1 MAKRN
6 LAAFMILCGLLSA
19 GVSYSQGAIENSF
32 TVETTEIKR
41 DTERLKSPVLP
52 AGGDI
57 YYYFEVLDN
66 PVTDPGAKIE
76 IDPDVPDGLNYRI
89 RVAVFRNPVSPKVFR
104 GITPVYG
111 FSTEGS
117 DLKKYYVGMFR
128 RLSDA
133 REALAE
139 VKGNG
144 FSDAFIT
151 SFEGHTPVSAN
162 KAALLE
168 QEWGQKP
175 FETLVNR
182 GSLIASADTL
192 SLPPALKDDVK
203 EVLEEATPEAEPALT
218 DSVEFTAPRDTLRPN
233 ALKFFLDC
241 RSCDMN
247 YTRQEIPFVNYVRD
261 TREAEVY
268 LLVTNQGAGSGGTQ
282 FTFQFLGQG
291 KYEGMVDTL
300 AYTSNPDETWAIIR
314 EKKTH
319 MIKLGLMRYVAKTP
333 LFDEIDIKNN
343 GEIKQHEAED
353 KWNNWVF
360 QLETSPRFN
369 AEATYNRVSFFNS
382 LEISKVTPDLK
393 LEIGLDQFSNTQTYI
408 EDTVTT
414 EYKTRSRSIDNL
426 IVFSLGNHWSA
437 GLNFDIGSSTENN
450 YDLHS
455 VFMPTIEYDIFPYS
469 EATHR
474 QFRIQYSIG
483 YQYND
488 YIDTT
493 IYNKMYEGFFRQGIR
508 AAYQIQKKWGNV
520 NFSVSASNFLDDF
533 SKNRVDF
540 WGFTRL
546 RIIKGLSLSVNGGVS
561 YINNQIN
568 LAAGDLSEA
577 ERLLRLKAQ
586 ATNFYLQGGV
596 GLSYTFGSIYN
607 NVVNPR
613 FGSSGGGGGGGNN

>member
-1 MAKRN
+1 MAKKI
-6 LAAFMILCGLLSA
+6 LTVFMILCGLLSA
-19 GVSYSQGAIENSF
+19 GAQDAYENSYI
-32 TVETTEIKR
+32 VESKDLNR
-41 DTERLKSPVLP
+41 GSERIKSPVLS

-57 YYYFEVLDN
+57 YYYFGVLPDA
-66 PVTDPGAKIE
+66 VTDPAVKIE
-76 IDPDVPDGLNYRI
+76 IDPDVPEGLNYRI
-89 RVAVFRNPVSPKVFR
+89 RVAVFRNPVSPQVFK

-117 DLKKYYVGMFR
+117 DLKKYYAGMFR

-133 REALAE
+133 RNALAE

-151 SFEGHTPVSAN
+151 SFEGHIPVSSGR
-162 KAALLE
+162 AAILE
-168 QEWGQKP
+168 EEWGQKP

-192 SLPPALKDDVK
+192 TPPPAINDDTEELSD
-203 EVLEEATPEAEPALT
+203 EVTAKAEPVPT
-218 DSVEFTAPRDTLRPN
+218 DSVEVTTPSDTLRPD

-261 TREAEVY
+261 PREAEVY
-268 LLVTNQGAGSGGTQ
+268 LLVTDQGAGSGGTQ
-282 FTFQFLGQG
+282 FTFQFQGLG
-291 KYEGMVDTL
+291 KYAEMFDTL
-300 AYTSNPDETWAIIR
+300 VITTNPDETWAIVR
-314 EKKTH
+314 EKKAH
-319 MIKLGLMRYVAKTP
+319 MIKMGLMRYVARTP
-333 LFDEIDIKNN
+333 LYDEIDIKNN

-353 KWNNWVF
+353 KWNKWVF
-360 QLETSPRFN
+360 QLETNPRFN
-369 AEATYNRVSFFNS
+369 SEATYSRASFYNS
-382 LEISKVTPDLK
+382 VEISKVTPDLK
-393 LEIGLDQFSNTQTYI
+393 LEIGIDQFSNTQTYI
-408 EDTVTT
+408 EDEVVT
-414 EYKTRSRSIDNL
+414 EYKTRSRSVDNL

-437 GLNFDIGSSTENN
+437 GLNFDIGSSTEYN
-450 YDLHS
+450 YDLNA
-455 VFMPTIEYDIFPYS
+455 VFLPTVEYNIMPYS

-474 QFRIQYSIG
+474 QFRIQYSVG

-493 IYNKMYEGFFRQGIR
+493 IYFKTTEGLFRQGVR

-520 NFSVSASNFLDDF
+520 NFSVSASNYLHDF

-540 WGFTRL
+540 WGYTRL
-546 RIIKGLSLSVNGGVS
+546 RIIKGLSLSVNAGVS
-561 YINNQIN
+561 YINNQLN
-568 LAAGDLSEA
+568 LAIGDLSEA

-613 FGSSGGGGGGGNN
+613 FGNSGGNN